1 MNEQECRLLLSK
13 FSHEVR
19 NPVTLINSFLQLLVK
34 EHPEISS
41 YPFYEKI
48 NENMTLLTRLLDE
61 MSRFNNAARLH
72 REETD
77 LCALLSGLA
86 DSGNSVLVP
95 QNVHITVHAN
105 TDIPHLLL
113 DQTKLLQVFYN
124 LIRNAAEAMP
134 DGGDIRITLTLHET
148 ELQVNVANR
157 GPGIPP
163 EYLPDLFEPFVTH
176 KKEGTGLGL
185 SICREIIQAHE
196 GSISV
201 SSSGGNTVFT
211 ILLPLSS

>member
-72 REETD
+72 REATD

-86 DSGNSVLVP
+86 DSGKSVSVP
-95 QNVHITVHAN
+95 QNVHITVNAN

-124 LIRNAAEAMP
+124 LILR
-134 DGGDIRITLTLHET
+134 
-148 ELQVNVANR
+148 
-157 GPGIPP
+157 
-163 EYLPDLFEPFVTH
+163 
-176 KKEGTGLGL
+176 
-185 SICREIIQAHE
+185 CRSHA
-196 GSISV
+196 
-201 SSSGGNTVFT
+201 
-211 ILLPLSS
+211 

>member
-1 MNEQECRLLLSK
+1 M
-13 FSHEVR
+13 
-19 NPVTLINSFLQLLVK
+19 
-34 EHPEISS
+34 
-41 YPFYEKI
+41 
-48 NENMTLLTRLLDE
+48 
-61 MSRFNNAARLH
+61 
-72 REETD
+72 
-77 LCALLSGLA
+77 
-86 DSGNSVLVP
+86 VP
-95 QNVHITVHAN
+95 QNVHITVNAN
-105 TDIPHLLL
+105 TGIPHLLL

-148 ELQVNVANR
+148 ELQVNVANH
-157 GPGIPP
+157 GPDIPP